1 MELGSSLGAEYKGTI
16 AQDDTLR
23 EWKGWGTAR
32 TNGFRWE
39 SGVLKRNVEDE
50 ISGSREL
57 VVIPAV
63 MRQCMMELGH
73 DYLGHVGSGKMV
85 WMLKQSCCWPGL
97 SSDAKMYGR
106 ACKDCQKI
114 RKGGLAEVP
123 MGEMPIHKV
132 PFENVAI
139 DIVSPFP

>member
-1 MELGSSLGAEYKGTI
+1 MGILLW
-16 AQDDTLR
+16 L
-23 EWKGWGTAR
+23 WKGWGTAR

-57 VVIPAV
+57 VVIPAG
-63 MRQCMMELGH
+63 MRQRMMELVH

-85 WMLKQSCCWPGL
+85 WMLKQSCCWPGF
-97 SSDAKMYGR
+97 SGDVKRYSR
-106 ACKDCQKI
+106 ACMDCQKM

-123 MGEMPIHKV
+123 WGKCPSTRYLLKMSLSTLWVRFLDRTG
-132 PFENVAI
+132 
-139 DIVSPFP
+139 